1 MHLNFFFTEK
11 NETTHRESNMSTHI
25 LLTLFIKRV
34 EEKPRNLSLFRNK
47 FDRFNNTGARMLQ
60 YVLS

>member
-1 MHLNFFFTEK
+1 
-11 NETTHRESNMSTHI
+11 MSTHI

-34 EEKPRNLSLFRNK
+34 EEKPLNLSLFRNK
-47 FDRFNNTGARMLQ
+47 FDRFNYTGARMLQ